1 MKKLSLII
9 AAVICCIFYSCN
21 TDCPE
26 ITLSQGSQNLPSDTS
41 LIKNLEFYNKTLK
54 TGYSTTRGNW
64 GGRLWAI
71 VAVDAGSAISAYKG
85 CVGIAAAITAV
96 SGGTAGPAAA
106 LGVWAATAFIA
117 GGSSYATHLGTKGC
131 SITKSTD
138 DFFKLT
144 YQDAT
149 ISKNLQ
155 TIYSKDKDAT
165 YSEGKIQIKN
175 DSMYSYLGQ
184 VHNDILKTLL
194 AKQKTTRATG
204 LTGVKDGGLTLPV
217 KPQFVWKNS
226 YGLTLYKDSEI
237 KEIAQTTM
245 VKDIAPMYNEQ
256 NYNKMLSGFKE
267 QNYISEQ
274 EFKILLLFYDALKS
288 NAQTPSEMNS
298 ISDYYKSE
306 IKKSIIIS
314 TEEKQ
319 KLLICIEI
327 AKYSFKFWYEQGIRN

>member
-9 AAVICCIFYSCN
+9 IAVFCCIFYSCN

-26 ITLSQGSQNLPSDTS
+26 VTLSQSIQDTPSDTG

-54 TGYSTTRGNW
+54 KENATTRGNW

-85 CVGIAAAITAV
+85 CVGAAAAITAI

-106 LGVWAATAFIA
+106 LAVWAATAFIA

-131 SITKSTD
+131 SITKSAD

-144 YQDAT
+144 YKDANF
-149 ISKNLQ
+149 SKNLQ

-165 YSEGKIQIKN
+165 YFEGKIEIKN

-184 VHNDILKTLL
+184 VHNDILKTLS
-194 AKQKTTRATG
+194 AKQMTTRAKDQTG
-204 LTGVKDGGLTLPV
+204 IKDGGLTLPA
-217 KPQFVWKNS
+217 KPQSLWKNS
-226 YGLTLYKDSEI
+226 YGLALYKDSEI

-245 VKDIAPMYNEQ
+245 IKDIAPMFNEQ
-256 NYNKMLSGFKE
+256 NYNNMLSGFKK
-267 QNYISEQ
+267 QDYISEQ
-274 EFKILLLFYDALKS
+274 ELKILLLFYDAFKS

-319 KLLICIEI
+319 KLLMCIEL
-327 AKYSFKFWYEQGIRN
+327 AKYSFNFWYEQGIRN